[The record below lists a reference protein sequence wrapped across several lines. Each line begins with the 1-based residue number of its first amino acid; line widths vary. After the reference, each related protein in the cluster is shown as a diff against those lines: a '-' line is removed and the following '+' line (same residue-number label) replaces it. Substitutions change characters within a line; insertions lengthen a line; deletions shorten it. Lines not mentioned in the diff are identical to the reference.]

1 MKWNCK
7 TKHCLVISI
16 LLVFT
21 NMVSAQNTDSFPV
34 PAGNPNQL
42 FFLQR
47 TPNINTIV
55 YELNYKNGAL
65 DSANPVHVFWIRYA
79 EKAQKTELNY
89 IQRNLAYGLRV
100 KFLSTDNYELRF
112 VADKDAVLYLK
123 KAKDNKYY
131 VYTTINNKQAIL
143 YSVYLEI
150 AGGTFLV
157 PNVDYAELKGFD
169 PDNGVAVS
177 ERIKIKK

>member
-1 MKWNCK
+1 
-7 TKHCLVISI
+7 
-16 LLVFT
+16 
-21 NMVSAQNTDSFPV
+21 MVSAQNTDSFPV